1 MPRILVTG
9 GAGYIGS
16 HTCVVLLEQ
25 GYEVVVVDSLV
36 NSSEESLRRVKK
48 ITGKSVTFI
57 KCDLVDK
64 EKLENVFKQH
74 GPFETCIHFAALKAV
89 GESVELPMLYY
100 KNNIVGTLTLLEV
113 MAANNCKSIV
123 FSSSATVYGSSPTP
137 YTETTTTGVGVTA
150 PYGQTKVMIET
161 ILTDLANPT
170 AKTPYGNDWN
180 VVLLRYFN
188 PVGNHPTGLIGDDP
202 TGIPNNLMPFI
213 SQVCVG
219 RRPHLT
225 IFGDDYATVDGTCER
240 DYIHVVDLAEGHVAA
255 LRYIASSKSTP
266 GGKCEAFNLGSG
278 KPTSVLALLKAMERA
293 VGKPIPFKY
302 GARRP
307 GDLPISYAD
316 PKKAQEALKWSTS
329 KTIDD
334 ICKDTWKWQS
344 ENPKG
349 LSKL

>member
-16 HTCVVLLEQ
+16 HTCVVLIQQ
-25 GYEVVVVDSLV
+25 GYDVVVVDSLV
-36 NSSEESLRRVKK
+36 NSSEESLRRVQK
-48 ITGKSVTFI
+48 ITGKAVTFM

-64 EKLENVFKQH
+64 ERLQNVFQKC
-74 GPFETCIHFAALKAV
+74 GPFDTCIHFAALKAV
-89 GESVELPMLYY
+89 GESVELPMVYY

-113 MAANNCKSIV
+113 MAANGCKNIV

-161 ILTDLANPT
+161 ILKDLANPN

-188 PVGNHPTGLIGDDP
+188 PVGNHPSGLIGDDP

-219 RRPHLT
+219 RRSHLT
-225 IFGDDYATVDGTCER
+225 IFGNDYETVDGTCER

-255 LRYIASSKSTP
+255 LKYIASRPSKSS
-266 GGKCEAFNLGSG
+266 GMCEAFNLGSG
-278 KPTSVLALLKAMERA
+278 KPTSVLALLRAMERA

-302 GARRP
+302 GDRRV

-316 PKKAQEALKWSTS
+316 PKKAQQHLKWSTS